1 MRGRLHVII
10 SGLVQGVGFRYATY
24 RKAGMMGL
32 TGWVRNT
39 PGGRVEAVFEGDKG
53 VLDEMLVWCAQ
64 GPVLS
69 RVDAVESTW
78 TVAEENFDRFEI
90 AF

>member
-1 MRGRLHVII
+1 M
-10 SGLVQGVGFRYATY
+10 
-24 RKAGMMGL
+24 
-32 TGWVRNT
+32 
-39 PGGRVEAVFEGDKG
+39 EAVFEGDKG
-53 VLDEMLVWCAQ
+53 VLEEMLIWCAQ

-90 AF
+90 AL